1 MTHLHCPPNSFIWQ
15 CKLFLMSGYVGFRL
29 QNKPNSGCA
38 YWCTRLSWVSTSQ
51 TCWHWSLTALAF
63 FLSFLLE
70 VRDHIRCS
78 SWAHWKALW
87 HSLANL
93 CTEINLSVFVKVRAK
108 KNQWRFF
115 IWTLC
120 IMCLICGLWL
130 KCAFVKTVQGVHYKC
145 YCSCDLLFVITVQ
158 IWETYREWGFCRMQ
172 TFCLLLAHWHHC
184 MWDFALKISGKV
196 SNTLALLYANSF
208 GTGTTA
214 TLVYG
219 TDTVV
224 NHFVY
229 KFNRIVIIMFA
240 SHPNKMLQIGKC

>member
-63 FLSFLLE
+63 FWVSFWRLGTTYDVHLGLIGKHFGILSQICARKLG
-70 VRDHIRCS
+70 
-78 SWAHWKALW
+78 K
-87 HSLANL
+87 
-93 CTEINLSVFVKVRAK
+93 SVCICKSQSE

-130 KCAFVKTVQGVHYKC
+130 KCAFVKNSTGSALQV
-145 YCSCDLLFVITVQ
+145 
-158 IWETYREWGFCRMQ
+158 
-172 TFCLLLAHWHHC
+172 LLLLWP
-184 MWDFALKISGKV
+184 
-196 SNTLALLYANSF
+196 
-208 GTGTTA
+208 
-214 TLVYG
+214 
-219 TDTVV
+219 VV
-224 NHFVY
+224 CDYSTNMGD
-229 KFNRIVIIMFA
+229 I
-240 SHPNKMLQIGKC
+240 